1 MMKNEEAIQY
11 REKINSL
18 EDQIKDKR
26 EKIKREQDNREKD
39 KIKKEIDQLEKDI
52 DKTYD
57 ELFKKFDSEI
67 ELNSVDEIND
77 QSILFSEFFGRYL
90 VRLDLSTSQIR
101 NVYGDVMRL
110 KMKGISSNELMLLKP
125 RLAYTTERKGT
136 DGSRKFREVIERALD
151 KVIFTKEKQEE
162 LFQNFANFFEAIL
175 AYHRSFGGK

>member
-1 MMKNEEAIQY
+1 MTNEKAIEYRKIIDTLEEQLKQERDKQKKAKEKNERDE
-11 REKINSL
+11 
-18 EDQIKDKR
+18 
-26 EKIKREQDNREKD
+26 
-39 KIKKEIDQLEKDI
+39 IKKKIETLEKEI

-57 ELFKKFDSEI
+57 ALFKDFDPDI
-67 ELNSVDEIND
+67 ELKSVDDINE

-136 DGSRKFREVIERALD
+136 DGSRKFREVIEKALD
-151 KVIFTKEKQEE
+151 KVIFTKEKQEK